1 MVDHARR
8 QDVQGR
14 HGQYSGTTDRG
25 SSHVASGSSANVK
38 RFWWPQHPPL
48 IGCVPTQWTMTE
60 LKPSRAKLRAPPFMY
75 PSQ

>member
-1 MVDHARR
+1 MLAAKTCRAATVSTAEPRTDIFPRR
-8 QDVQGR
+8 
-14 HGQYSGTTDRG
+14 
-25 SSHVASGSSANVK
+25 SGSSANVK

-60 LKPSRAKLRAPPFMY
+60 LKPSRAKLRTPPFMY